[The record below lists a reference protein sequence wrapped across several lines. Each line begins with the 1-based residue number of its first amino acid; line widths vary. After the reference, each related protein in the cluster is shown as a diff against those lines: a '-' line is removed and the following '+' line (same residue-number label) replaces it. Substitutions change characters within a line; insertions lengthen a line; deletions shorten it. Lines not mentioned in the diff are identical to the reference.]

1 MTTFA
6 FDGRVAVVTGAA
18 RGIGRA
24 YAELLAARGAKVVV
38 NDLGGT
44 TAGTGHDPEPARA
57 AAADITAAGGTAVP
71 DAHDVA
77 SADGGAALIETA
89 LEQFGRVDVVVNNA
103 GNVLWGDPTEATI
116 DTMQSQL
123 AVHVLGAFNTTRAV
137 WPHMLERGYGR
148 IVLTTSTGMFGLPD
162 NLGYATAKAAMIGM
176 AKSLTAAAGDRDI
189 KINVI
194 APNAATRMGMR
205 DAPPVETPPPNMH
218 PALVAPMVGFLAHE
232 SCPVSGE
239 VYVAGAG
246 RFGRVFVAAN
256 DGYLHDGA
264 EPPTIEDVAEH
275 WPTIRDETDFYVPAS
290 LSDWAARFMS
300 HLRDELSNREW

>member
-1 MTTFA
+1 MTTYN

-24 YAELLAARGAKVVV
+24 YADLLAERGAKVVV
-38 NDLGGT
+38 NDLGGS
-44 TAGTGHDPEPARA
+44 TAGTGHDPGRAHDA
-57 AAADITAAGGTAVP
+57 AAELRAV
-71 DAHDVA
+71 
-77 SADGGAALIETA
+77 GGAAIPDSHDVSTA
-89 LEQFGRVDVVVNNA
+89 EGGQAIIDAAVNEFGRIDIVVNNA

-116 DTMQSQL
+116 DTMESQL
-123 AVHVLGAFNTTRAV
+123 AVHVLGAFNLTRAA
-137 WPHMLERGYGR
+137 WPHLVEQKYGR
-148 IVLTTSTGMFGLPD
+148 IVLTASTGMFGLPD

-194 APNAATRMGMR
+194 APNASTRMGMR

-239 VYVAGAG
+239 IYVAGAS
-246 RFGRVFVAAN
+246 RFGRIFVAGN
-256 DGYLHDGA
+256 DGYLHDGD
-264 EPPTIEDVAEH
+264 EPATIEDIADQ
-275 WPTIRDETDFYVPAS
+275 WKSINDESGYYVPAS
-290 LSDWAARFMS
+290 LMDWAGHFMS
-300 HLRDELSNREW
+300 HLY